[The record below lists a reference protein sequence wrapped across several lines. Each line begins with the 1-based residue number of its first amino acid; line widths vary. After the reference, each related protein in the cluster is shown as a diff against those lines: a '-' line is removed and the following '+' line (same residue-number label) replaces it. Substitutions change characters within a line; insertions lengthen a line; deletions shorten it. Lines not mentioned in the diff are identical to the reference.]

1 MIRALFAAVL
11 FLVLGTGVARA
22 AAPQWTLDAAAS
34 KVGFTA
40 RQMQVPVPG
49 AFKAFTAAI
58 RFAPDDLA
66 ASRAE
71 IVIDVT
77 SVTTPNDDIEK
88 EIKRPDWF
96 SIEQFPEARFVATG
110 FAHKDGATYAATGKL
125 TLKGVTK
132 DVVLPLAIKIAD
144 DPKDASLLRATAKGE
159 VTVSRLAF
167 GIGQGKWQETA
178 IVSDEVV
185 IQVDIAATRKK

>member
-1 MIRALFAAVL
+1 MIRAVFAAVL
-11 FLVLGTGVARA
+11 FLVLGAGAVRA
-22 AAPQWTLDAAAS
+22 QAPEWTLDKMAS

-49 AFKAFTAAI
+49 QFKAFTAAI

-77 SVTTPNDDIEK
+77 SVTTPNDIEK

-96 SIEQFPEARFVATG
+96 FIDKFPEAKFVTTG
-110 FAHKDGATYAATGKL
+110 FSHKDGATYAAAGKL
-125 TLKGVTK
+125 TLRGVTK
-132 DVVLPLAIKIAD
+132 DVVLPLAITIAD
-144 DPKDASLLRATAKGE
+144 DPGDPESLRATAKGE
-159 VTVSRLAF
+159 VSVSRLAF

-185 IQVDIAATRKK
+185 ILVDITATRQK